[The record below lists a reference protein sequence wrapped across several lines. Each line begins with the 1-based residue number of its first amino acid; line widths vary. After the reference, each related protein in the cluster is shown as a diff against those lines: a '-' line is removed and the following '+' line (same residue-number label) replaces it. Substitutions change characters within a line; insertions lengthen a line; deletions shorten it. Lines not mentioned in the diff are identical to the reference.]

1 MLERCYFPQ
10 CRKTAVVVPLPKP
23 DQDPNL
29 PQNYRPI
36 SLLSSLS
43 KVYESVLLKRLNQFL
58 DNNNII
64 ISEQFGFR
72 KNLSTSHQLLR
83 VTELI
88 FDGFA
93 KSETTGALFLDVA
106 KAFDKIWH
114 DGLLATLMRL
124 SCSVQFIKMTH
135 SFLTSP
141 VFNIYVNDIPN
152 LPRSHL
158 PFFADDTAI
167 LTKHKHPDIAVQALQ
182 TYVSQLQIWLT
193 NWKIKVNPSKCACLL
208 FTKKRNMPVLNPIQ
222 IFGQPVPFVS
232 EYKYLGSILE
242 EKLNFDS
249 HIQRVVTKAKN
260 SSFALGRLIAPKST
274 LATKHKL
281 LLYKTI
287 VRPVMLYGSP
297 LWGTASIRNLRK
309 LQFFQ
314 NQQLARIVNAP
325 WYVKRK
331 LIHQDLKIDPVLDFM
346 KIISKKFFEKL
357 PRFPTHC
364 CNFYLTT
371 QPFLF
376 FARDLERCWI
386 IHMRTSRQLKDVG
399 MSTQWLR
406 VWTRNFIRNSYVL
419 ALFNLLRCAT
429 PAFFR
434 ELQILN

>member
-1 MLERCYFPQ
+1 MLLPPVLGNSCGCPYS
-10 CRKTAVVVPLPKP
+10 KTRPRPFL
-23 DQDPNL
+23 NL
-29 PQNYRPI
+29 PQNYSPI

-58 DNNNII
+58 ENNNII

-72 KNLSTSHQLLR
+72 KNLSTSHRPLC

-93 KSETTGALFLDVA
+93 KSETTGALFPDVA

-124 SCSVQFIKMTH
+124 SCSAQFIKITH
-135 SFLTSP
+135 SFLTSRNFRVRVNNMLSNP
-141 VFNIYVNDIPN
+141 RPILSGCAQVSLLSPAMFNIYVNDIPN
-152 LPRSHL
+152 LPSSHL
-158 PFFADDTAI
+158 AIFADDTAI

-193 NWKIKVNPSKCACLL
+193 DWKIKVNPSKCACLL

-232 EYKYLGSILE
+232 EYKYLGSILDA
-242 EKLNFDS
+242 KLNFDS
-249 HIQRVVTKAKN
+249 HIQRAVTKAKN
-260 SSFALGRLIAPKST
+260 SSFALRRLIAPKST

-287 VRPVMLYGSP
+287 VQPVKLNGSP
-297 LWGTASIRNLRK
+297 IWGTTSIRNLRK

-325 WYVKRK
+325 WYVRRK
-331 LIHQDLKIDPVLDFM
+331 LIHQDLKIDLVLDFM
-346 KIISKKFFEKL
+346 KIISKKFFKKIT
-357 PRFPTHC
+357 PDSQRIV
-364 CNFYLTT
+364 
-371 QPFLF
+371 
-376 FARDLERCWI
+376 A
-386 IHMRTSRQLKDVG
+386 TS
-399 MSTQWLR
+399 TLR
-406 VWTRNFIRNSYVL
+406 PSRSY
-419 ALFNLLRCAT
+419 FSQET
-429 PAFFR
+429 
-434 ELQILN
+434 